1 VRAPPDGY
9 PLGIGHVGTHVVN
22 GAIFAL
28 PFDLLKDLE
37 PVALLP
43 SNSLL
48 IITKKT
54 FPAND
59 LKELIAWLKAN
70 PGKASAGTSGAG
82 GGSHVNGVYFQ
93 NLTDTRFQFVPY
105 RGTGPAL
112 TDLIAGQ
119 IDLMFDQA
127 SNSLGQVRA
136 GTIKAYAVTAKA
148 RLPSAPDI
156 PTVDEAG
163 LPGFYTSTWYG
174 MWAPKGTPKPV
185 MPSSVPPSWS
195 AGRSRRAKAA
205 VTSLNFAARAAGP
218 EALVLTTGRR
228 SRSGG
233 RCHGREHQAGM
244 KVPPCGSNGPC
255 GAMTFL
261 RIAAG
266 CASSCGEG
274 CSRLGVYPSSHHYV
288 TVPPADRPIPWRAS
302 SPEPIRA
309 RSNIIVEKSP
319 ERRDRSGSDAS
330 RGRRRKAI
338 RSASGTG
345 APMWSMARFIRC
357 RTTCCAISSR
367 SCCCKAI
374 P

>member
-1 VRAPPDGY
+1 MRKLFPAIIGLVAALGIASAGAQTYPSRPITLIVPFAAGGPADALARALGERMRASLGQTVIIENATGASGTIGVGRVVRASPDGY
-9 PLGIGHVGTHVVN
+9 TLGIGHVGTHVVN

-185 MPSSVPPSWS
+185 I
-195 AGRSRRAKAA
+195 AKLSAA
-205 VTSLNFAARAAGP
+205 VMEALADPVVQKRLGDQGLEFPLPAQQTP
-218 EALVLTTGRR
+218 EAL
-228 SRSGG
+228 
-233 RCHGREHQAGM
+233 
-244 KVPPCGSNGPC
+244 
-255 GAMTFL
+255 
-261 RIAAG
+261 AA
-266 CASSCGEG
+266 
-274 CSRLGVYPSSHHYV
+274 HHK
-288 TVPPADRPIPWRAS
+288 AEIEKWWPIVKAANIK
-302 SPEPIRA
+302 PE
-309 RSNIIVEKSP
+309 
-319 ERRDRSGSDAS
+319 
-330 RGRRRKAI
+330 
-338 RSASGTG
+338 
-345 APMWSMARFIRC
+345 
-357 RTTCCAISSR
+357 
-367 SCCCKAI
+367 
-374 P
+374 

>member
-1 VRAPPDGY
+1 MRKLFPAIIGLATALGIASACAQTYPSRPITLLVPFAAGGPADALARALGERMRASLGQTVIIENATGASGTIGVGRVVRAAPDGY
-9 PLGIGHVGTHVVN
+9 TLGIGHVGTHVVN

-28 PFDLLKDLE
+28 PYDLLKDLE

-185 MPSSVPPSWS
+185 I
-195 AGRSRRAKAA
+195 AKLSAA
-205 VTSLNFAARAAGP
+205 VMEALADPVVQKRLGDQGLEFPLPAEQTP
-218 EALVLTTGRR
+218 EAL
-228 SRSGG
+228 
-233 RCHGREHQAGM
+233 
-244 KVPPCGSNGPC
+244 
-255 GAMTFL
+255 
-261 RIAAG
+261 AA
-266 CASSCGEG
+266 
-274 CSRLGVYPSSHHYV
+274 HHK
-288 TVPPADRPIPWRAS
+288 AEIEKWWPIVKAANIK
-302 SPEPIRA
+302 PE
-309 RSNIIVEKSP
+309 
-319 ERRDRSGSDAS
+319 
-330 RGRRRKAI
+330 
-338 RSASGTG
+338 
-345 APMWSMARFIRC
+345 
-357 RTTCCAISSR
+357 
-367 SCCCKAI
+367 
-374 P
+374 